1 MIWHILGTDFSTQG
15 LKKKGFCLE
24 IIWRKFKSF
33 NVNSVSL
40 LSPTTNFDE
49 EQIPH
54 VWKVFSQ
61 KPLTDQNLNEIFV
74 ERKELKV
81 CDWLAYPS
89 YETNQTLS
97 NFVISDNLYHINAI
111 EWSASAMEMSV
122 IGAKNVANL
131 ISEKF
136 NNIDEDLKHSNDEL

>member
-1 MIWHILGTDFSTQG
+1 MIRYILEQV
-15 LKKKGFCLE
+15 KKSGSSE

-49 EQIPH
+49 EPIPQ

-61 KPLTDQNLNEIFV
+61 KPLTEQNLNEIFV
-74 ERKELKV
+74 ERKESKV

-97 NFVISDNLYHINAI
+97 DFVISDNLYHINAI

-136 NNIDEDLKHSNDEL
+136 NIINENFMHSNDEL

>member
-1 MIWHILGTDFSTQG
+1 M
-15 LKKKGFCLE
+15 
-24 IIWRKFKSF
+24 
-33 NVNSVSL
+33 SL

-61 KPLTDQNLNEIFV
+61 KLLTDQNLNEIFV

-111 EWSASAMEMSV
+111 EWSASAMEM
-122 IGAKNVANL
+122 
-131 ISEKF
+131 
-136 NNIDEDLKHSNDEL
+136 